1 MCVAKIN
8 RTARRNR
15 KIINIVGDFNFLILE
30 MDISSRQKIHKEP
43 TPQKT
48 VTQNSKITYVKVKMI
63 CRY

>member
-30 MDISSRQKIHKEP
+30 MDISSRQKIHKD
-43 TPQKT
+43 T
-48 VTQNSKITYVKVKMI
+48 VE
-63 CRY
+63 